1 MERRLLI
8 CSDKGDFGDLLR
20 YKLSKFGFSLTTI
33 CRGDLE
39 KTEAAIKSCH
49 YDIVFIFVPDDMA
62 DCCLTIERIVREHT
76 DIKVYTAVY
85 RDNQELIRQLT
96 KAGADRC
103 FVMPLSL
110 ADVCRAVFE
119 DHTPFEEE
127 LILDI
132 IDDYLFSKK
141 FPRHMEGYGF
151 MCIAL
156 EKCIEEPAS
165 LRDPENRIYAY
176 VARLALTDPEYVRRA
191 IADLCSNAYEKGT
204 RFIGQS
210 GNSELT
216 PELVLTAAAD
226 EFVERYLS
234 DKV

>member
-8 CSDKGDFGDLLR
+8 CSDKEDFGDLLR
-20 YKLSKFGFSLTTI
+20 HKLKRFGFSLTTI
-33 CRGDLE
+33 CRSDLT
-39 KTEAAIKSCH
+39 KTEAALRSCH

-62 DCCLTIERIVREHT
+62 DCCPTIERIVREHPDT
-76 DIKVYTAVY
+76 KVYTAVY
-85 RDNQELIRQLT
+85 RDIPDLIRRLT
-96 KAGADRC
+96 EAGADRC
-103 FVMPLSL
+103 FVMPFSL

-165 LRDPENRIYAY
+165 LHDPENRIYSY

-191 IADLCSNAYEKGT
+191 IADLCNNACKKGA

-216 PELVLTAAAD
+216 PELILTAAAD

>member
-1 MERRLLI
+1 MERRLLM
-8 CSDKGDFGDLLR
+8 CSEKEDFGDLLR
-20 YKLSKFGFSLTTI
+20 YKLSRFGFSLTTI
-33 CRGDLE
+33 CRSDLE
-39 KTEAAIKSCH
+39 KTEAVLKSCH
-49 YDIVFIFVPDDMA
+49 YDIVFIFVQDDMA
-62 DCCLTIERIVREHT
+62 ECFPTIKRIVREHP

-85 RDNQELIRQLT
+85 RVIPELIRRLT
-96 KAGADRC
+96 EAGADRC

-110 ADVCRAVFE
+110 SDVCRAVIE
-119 DHTPFEEE
+119 DHTPFEEG

-132 IDDYLFSKK
+132 IDNYLFSKK
-141 FPRHMEGYGF
+141 FSRHMEGYAF

-156 EKCIEEPAS
+156 EKCIEAPAS

-176 VARLALTDPEYVRRA
+176 VARLALTDQEYVRGA
-191 IADLCSNAYEKGT
+191 IADLCSNAYEKGS

-210 GNSELT
+210 GDSELT

-234 DKV
+234 DK